1 MPRHHPILV
10 HKQISASLEYGL
22 LKQPPRS
29 YPALI
34 NYPPNPTPSQ
44 DALSNQKKKNMEP
57 IKWILKD
64 KLRKAFFRDHP
75 FEAYRPVSLVEES
88 AQHLVN
94 KVNRDHSNIDRLDQ
108 ISCKPSPE
116 DCIEYAERLYVNKG
130 YNLNQAYKISVS
142 EFRTLRF
149 EEQIR
154 TSFARQEAEYYS
166 TPPNTNRAEDIQSD
180 KKTDGH
186 VWGRDLIKR
195 SVEIQDKFIIESNAK
210 STRKSIDR
218 SNSRSALPSKTV
230 DDHNLQN
237 RLIGSR
243 VKNDVRIPIH
253 DHLKFNQSINSEL
266 IKKSKR
272 LSTIS

>member
-29 YPALI
+29 SALI

-116 DCIEYAERLYVNKG
+116 DCIEYAERL
-130 YNLNQAYKISVS
+130 
-142 EFRTLRF
+142 TLRF